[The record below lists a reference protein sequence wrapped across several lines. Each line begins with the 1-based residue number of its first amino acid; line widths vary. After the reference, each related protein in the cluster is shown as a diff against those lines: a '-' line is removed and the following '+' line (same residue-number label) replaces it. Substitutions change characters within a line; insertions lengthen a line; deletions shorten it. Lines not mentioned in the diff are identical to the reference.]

1 MTRVIPQI
9 VNTKTAL
16 RAAVQALPDT
26 VKVQA
31 LLGLMVTVT
40 SPSGHRNP
48 IPSAVRRKICCP

>member
-31 LLGLMVTVT
+31 LLGVT
-40 SPSGHRNP
+40 SPSARRSP
-48 IPSAVRRKICCP
+48 IPSAVRRRICCP